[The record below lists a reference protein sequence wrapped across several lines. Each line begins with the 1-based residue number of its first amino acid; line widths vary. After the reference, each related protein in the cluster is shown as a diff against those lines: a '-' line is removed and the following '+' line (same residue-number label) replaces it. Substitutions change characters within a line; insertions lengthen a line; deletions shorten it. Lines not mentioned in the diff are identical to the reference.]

1 MGELYQVGE
10 KVVYGIHG
18 VCVIVD
24 LEIKTLDRQK
34 VQYYVLEPV
43 DQPGA
48 RYYIPTQKPAAVAKL
63 SPVLS
68 REALNNMLANR
79 TIPEGTWI
87 SDENQRKQKYR
98 ELISSTDRA
107 AILAMVRAL
116 HIHKDQQAALGK
128 KFHLCDEGFLR
139 DAEKLLCS
147 EFSMVLGISPQ
158 EIADYIKGAS
168 GR

>member
-1 MGELYQVGE
+1 MYQKGQ

-18 VCVIVD
+18 VCMIVD
-24 LEIKTLDRQK
+24 LEIKNLDRKK

-68 REALNNMLANR
+68 RQELEAMLFNQD
-79 TIPEGTWI
+79 IPEGTWI
-87 SDENQRKQKYR
+87 ADENQRKQKYR
-98 ELISSTDRA
+98 ELISGSDRA
-107 AILAMVRAL
+107 ALLAMVRAL
-116 HIHKDQQAALGK
+116 YIHKEQQAALGK

-139 DAEKLLCS
+139 DAQRLLCS
-147 EFSMVLGISPQ
+147 EFSMILGISPQ
-158 EIADYIKGAS
+158 EVAQHIKL
-168 GR
+168 